1 MWRFDRIDVPTPV
14 DNFWGKT
21 PEQALADLRANPS
34 PFYGLPE
41 SLAEVELMVDPY
53 FPRTIATVSPELRD
67 KSVHRGG
74 RNRLFLDG
82 HVKWLRDIRTE

>member
-1 MWRFDRIDVPTPV
+1 
-14 DNFWGKT
+14 
-21 PEQALADLRANPS
+21 
-34 PFYGLPE
+34 
-41 SLAEVELMVDPY
+41 MVDPY
-53 FPRTIATVSPELRD
+53 FPRTITTVLAALRG